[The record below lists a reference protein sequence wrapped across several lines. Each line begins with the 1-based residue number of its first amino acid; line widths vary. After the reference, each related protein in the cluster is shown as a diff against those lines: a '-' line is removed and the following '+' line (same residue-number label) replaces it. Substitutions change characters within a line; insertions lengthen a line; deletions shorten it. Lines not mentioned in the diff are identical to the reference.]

1 MARIYKTLHGVPADS
16 PFVAMFN
23 ASVLYPLVLCIP
35 ILIIA
40 RKRKKPAFPYPPGP
54 KGYPI
59 LGNVLDLSMSI
70 PIWESFRS
78 LADIHG
84 TL

>member
-1 MARIYKTLHGVPADS
+1 MHHLFA
-16 PFVAMFN
+16 AMLN

-35 ILIIA
+35 ILILA
-40 RKRKKPAFPYPPGP
+40 RRWKKPTVPYPPGP

-59 LGNVLDLSMSI
+59 LGNVLDLSMSV
-70 PIWESFRS
+70 PIWESFAS

-84 TL
+84 ALRCRFSCRF